1 MIVTK
6 DALRNTNWTL
16 IFELEDN
23 LQPAPMAEETQS
35 AQRGEKPKI
44 IGLTGRMKIKIEFSF
59 ELIKGKK

>member
-6 DALRNTNWTL
+6 DALRHTNRTL

-35 AQRGEKPKI
+35 AQREEKTEI
-44 IGLTGRMKIKIEFSF
+44 MDLTGRIEN
-59 ELIKGKK
+59 

>member
-6 DALRNTNWTL
+6 DAIRNTNRTL

-23 LQPAPMAEETQS
+23 LQPAPMAVETQS
-35 AQRGEKPKI
+35 AQREEKTKI
-44 IGLTGRMKIKIEFSF
+44 MGLTGRMKFEIEFSF